1 VTVVEV
7 CLDDV
12 AGARVAEDA
21 GADRLELCAGL
32 AEGGTTPSIGT
43 VEAVLGTVR
52 GIGVNVLVRP
62 RGGDFVHP
70 PDEVGVMC
78 ADIRAVARLRAGSP
92 LPVGFVLG
100 ALTPDGEVDV
110 PVLRTLLEACGD
122 APVTFHRAFD
132 VTRDLA
138 AALDVL
144 IGLGVAR
151 VLTSGGR
158 ATALDGAAPL
168 AGLVGRAEGR
178 ITVMAGGSVRGGN
191 VAEIVARTGVPEVH
205 LRAPAVVPGRS
216 RHRNPHL
223 GYDTG
228 ERTVTAAE
236 PILDVRRRLSRA
248 L

>member
-12 AGARVAEDA
+12 AGARIAEDA

-43 VEAVLGTVR
+43 VEAVLGAVR
-52 GIGVNVLVRP
+52 RIGVNVLVRP
-62 RGGDFVHP
+62 RGGDFVHT

-78 ADIRAVARLRAGSP
+78 ADIRAVARLRAASP

-110 PVLRTLLEACGD
+110 PVLRRLLEACGD

-132 VTRDLA
+132 ATRDLA

-144 IGLGVAR
+144 SGLGVAR

-158 ATALDGAAPL
+158 ATALDGAAVL
-168 AGLVGRAEGR
+168 ADLVGRAEGR

-191 VAEIVARTGVPEVH
+191 VVEIVERTGVPEVH
-205 LRAPAVVPGRS
+205 LRAAAVVPGRS

-228 ERTVTAAE
+228 ERTVTAAA
-236 PILDVRRRLSRA
+236 PILDVRRRLKRA